1 MTDRAGDWRLGFLY
15 ALATATSWG
24 LLPIALKAMLV
35 YMDPYTITWY
45 RFLAASIIAGGV
57 LWARGGLPRLG
68 RLDRRGRWLL
78 LLAVAGLTGNY
89 VLYLLGLSHASPAS
103 AQVVVQL
110 APLFL
115 LLGGLVVFRE
125 PFSRLQWIGLGALVA
140 GLGIFFHDRLYTLV
154 TPGTELARGVA
165 LIVLAS
171 LVWAVYGIAQ
181 KLLLGRLTAQ
191 GILLV
196 IYVAASIVLLPVSAP
211 AALGSLNPWALFLLA
226 FCSVNTLVAYGSFA
240 EALRHWQAS
249 RVSAVLAVTPL
260 LTVAFGALLT
270 ALPTGYTAAD
280 SLDALSVLGAV
291 IVVAGSAVCA
301 LGGARRRQPLP

>member
-1 MTDRAGDWRLGFLY
+1 MTERPGDWRLGFMF
-15 ALATATSWG
+15 ALVTATAWG
-24 LLPIALKAMLV
+24 LLPIALKAMLT

-45 RFLAASIIAGGV
+45 RFLAAAVIAGGV

-68 RLDRRGRWLL
+68 RLDRRGLGLL
-78 LLAVAGLTGNY
+78 LMAVAGLIGNY

-103 AQVVVQL
+103 AQVLVQL

-125 PFSRLQWIGLGALVA
+125 PFSRLQWAGLATLLL
-140 GLGIFFHDRLYTLV
+140 GLGIFFHDRLDQLTD
-154 TPGTELARGVA
+154 PDAELARGVG

-181 KLLLGRLTAQ
+181 KLLQSRMTAQ
-191 GILLV
+191 SILLV
-196 IYVAASIVLLPVSAP
+196 IYVAASVALLPASAP
-211 AALGSLNPWALFLLA
+211 ASLTTLNPWALFLLA

-249 RVSAVLAVTPL
+249 RVSAVLALTPL
-260 LTVAFGALLT
+260 LTVAFAALLG
-270 ALPTGYTAAD
+270 ALPTGYVSED
-280 SLDALSVLGAV
+280 SLDTVSVLGAV
-291 IVVAGSAVCA
+291 IVVVGSAVCA
-301 LGGARRRQPLP
+301 LGGARRRNPG